1 MIGANVQISF
11 QGSSF
16 QYISDIVLE
25 AAIGCDIILSD
36 IDGRFAQLK
45 ILRSKSEKGFLDF
58 YIRHILHLKFHA
70 CQSDRTG
77 SLYMFILF
85 LFYIRKTAGHLH
97 IGIDRSIQLHITEWI
112 HLFDHT

>member
-36 IDGRFAQLK
+36 VDGCLAQLEVF
-45 ILRSKSEKGFLDF
+45 RGESEERLLDF
-58 YIRHILHLKFHA
+58 YVRHIFHFEFHTR
-70 CQSDRTG
+70 QSDST
-77 SLYMFILF
+77 
-85 LFYIRKTAGHLH
+85 
-97 IGIDRSIQLHITEWI
+97 
-112 HLFDHT
+112 